1 MSSSIR
7 EKINSVEKQ
16 KKVQRRLI
24 KEQMDATKKREK
36 PKNNQPE
43 YKEVEERKI
52 PTETRK
58 KLKKQPTKRVRRKP
72 VKKNSGGIIKKFS
85 DIAKPQKFKGI
96 F

>member
-43 YKEVEERKI
+43 YKEVEVREI
-52 PTETRK
+52 PTETSSGDSIIESK
-58 KLKKQPTKRVRRKP
+58 EE
-72 VKKNSGGIIKKFS
+72 VKKTTNKKS
-85 DIAKPQKFKGI
+85 KKKTSKKK
-96 F
+96 

>member
-52 PTETRK
+52 PTETSSGDSIIESK
-58 KLKKQPTKRVRRKP
+58 EE
-72 VKKNSGGIIKKFS
+72 VKKTTNKKS
-85 DIAKPQKFKGI
+85 KKKTSKKK
-96 F
+96 